1 MGSVGARWQRVTQT
15 LRVSPTGGGGGGG
28 ARWSTLAIHTPSGD
42 SAYTP
47 TAPPKS
53 RLTWRRLLTG
63 AILGSIIGGGAYVG
77 TSDEATI
84 RFGSQTI
91 VIPGVLAFF
100 PSLTVSY
107 GILYLLL
114 FAVQ

>member
-53 RLTWRRLLTG
+53 RLTWVLVSFSSSQKSISWD
-63 AILGSIIGGGAYVG
+63 AQILCN
-77 TSDEATI
+77 
-84 RFGSQTI
+84 
-91 VIPGVLAFF
+91 VLALFSVMKV
-100 PSLTVSY
+100 P
-107 GILYLLL
+107 LLER
-114 FAVQ
+114 